1 MITIGIILLLVFIF
15 TGIGSILWVNYDYN
29 NTLKEIER
37 DHAERI
43 VNIIETGLDRI
54 KDIYEGEEW
63 TTPFF
68 FRNFYNQFIGNNKS
82 YISI

>member
-43 VNIIETGLDRI
+43 VNIIETGLD
-54 KDIYEGEEW
+54 KMKEIYEGEE
-63 TTPFF
+63 
-68 FRNFYNQFIGNNKS
+68 
-82 YISI
+82 